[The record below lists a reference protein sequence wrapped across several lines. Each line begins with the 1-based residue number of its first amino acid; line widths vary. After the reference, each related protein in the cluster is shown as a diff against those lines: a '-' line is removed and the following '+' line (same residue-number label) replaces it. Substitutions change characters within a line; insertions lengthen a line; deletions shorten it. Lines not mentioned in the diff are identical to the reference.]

1 MLYAYAA
8 RFDVSENL
16 KNFTNFL
23 VTKQRLSLEVMIFF
37 LYGVITCGVSN
48 FSNILIVHAYNSK
61 KITFNF
67 LYYGTVRCSVEVF
80 STYAFLIIVPTYVH

>member
-8 RFDVSENL
+8 RFDVTENL

-23 VTKQRLSLEVMIFF
+23 VTKQRLSLEVMIFC

-61 KITFNF
+61 KKTRSIFSIMEP
-67 LYYGTVRCSVEVF
+67 SVAQWKF
-80 STYAFLIIVPTYVH
+80 SLPMLF